1 MCLQYKD
8 THVPI
13 VYSKPCF
20 ALFFLELMI
29 FLFLFFIVLEFH
41 VLVIKSTSYFLSK
54 LSSTTVNMKA
64 LSFNNKQRFSKD
76 NEFIYKQMTA
86 YDLES
91 SKLC

>member
-1 MCLQYKD
+1 
-8 THVPI
+8 
-13 VYSKPCF
+13 
-20 ALFFLELMI
+20 MI

-91 SKLC
+91 SKLCWTLGAMGVLWEAKKSKRF